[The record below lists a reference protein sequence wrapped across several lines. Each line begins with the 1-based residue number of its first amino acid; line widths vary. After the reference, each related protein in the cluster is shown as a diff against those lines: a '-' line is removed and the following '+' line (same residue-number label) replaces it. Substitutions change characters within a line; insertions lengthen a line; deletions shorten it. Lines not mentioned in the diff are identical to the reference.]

1 MMEGDAITDSFQAY
15 DLMLQRGIANVIIM
29 GVHTN
34 MCVVGR
40 PFGIRNMVGLGQN
53 VVLVRDMTDTMY
65 NSRMAPRVNHFRGT
79 DLVVEH
85 IEKYLCPTI
94 TSNQVLG
101 GAPFRFS
108 ADPGK

>member
-1 MMEGDAITDSFQAY
+1 VSPDFAIS
-15 DLMLQRGIANVIIM
+15 
-29 GVHTN
+29 
-34 MCVVGR
+34 
-40 PFGIRNMVGLGQN
+40 
-53 VVLVRDMTDTMY
+53 
-65 NSRMAPRVNHFRGT
+65 RVNHFRGT

-108 ADPGK
+108 ADPGM